1 MQKSPTHQPCQR
13 NRQWGTG
20 MIEVMVSCLV
30 LSAGLSAIAAMQAKA
45 IVNSTGASIQASLV
59 QGLQS
64 FNEARL
70 LDPNVFNQGG
80 VTCNGAG
87 AVSTTASEI
96 TFLKNYFTAYP
107 ALCPT
112 AFTLAEYNTDK
123 MSPSCFEPIKISRN
137 LFCTSSGTNY
147 LIDLR
152 NPVWMP

>member
-1 MQKSPTHQPCQR
+1 MQKSLKHQPFQR
-13 NRQWGTG
+13 HRQRGTG

-70 LDPNVFNQGG
+70 LDPNFFNQGG
-80 VTCNGAG
+80 VTCNGAD
-87 AVSTTASEI
+87 AVSTRASEV
-96 TFLKNYFTAYP
+96 TFLTNYFKGYP

-112 AFTLAEYNTDK
+112 VFTLAEYNTDN
-123 MSPSCFEPIKISRN
+123 MTPPCFEPVKISRN
-137 LFCTSSGTNY
+137 IYCTSSGTNY